1 MGGSCELGVP
11 GSIRAVPDRIF
22 ISYRREDAAYPAGWL
37 FDRLADRFGKDH
49 VFKDVDSI
57 QLGDDFVEVI
67 TSAVESCN
75 VLLAVIGKQW
85 LTITDEH
92 GLWRLNN
99 PNDFVRLEIEAALAR
114 NIRVIPILVEGA
126 QMPRSDQL
134 PASLA
139 KLARR
144 NALEVSPNRFASD
157 TGRLLTVLERTLA
170 DDHARDDRGGEAA
183 QASEPRPVA
192 SAETAQPQRASSA
205 AEQIWSWQSTK
216 RLGPASALRPTAQ
229 DANKDSVYASRQVGR
244 TADPVATP
252 ALPADKGG
260 HVLWALIPVLTLG
273 VLLPVPIAYAAKRL
287 RSPILWLAALAYTIL
302 WVTLLIVI
310 IVQSSLGHLNAAL
323 TASGWLL
330 FFAVVAAV
338 HALWLRRRVFV
349 APNASLLR
357 FGPSYI
363 SPKRQH
369 RHMA

>member
-1 MGGSCELGVP
+1 VD

-92 GLWRLNN
+92 GSRRLNN

-114 NIRVIPILVEGA
+114 NIRVIPILVEEA
-126 QMPRSDQL
+126 QMPRPDQL

-157 TGRLLTVLERTLA
+157 TGRLLAVLERTLA
-170 DDHARDDRGGEAA
+170 DGHARYDRAGEAA
-183 QASEPRPVA
+183 QASEPPVA
-192 SAETAQPQRASSA
+192 NAETAQTQRASSA
-205 AEQIWSWQSTK
+205 AEQIWSQQSTK
-216 RLGPASALRPTAQ
+216 RIGSVSALRPAAQ
-229 DANKDSVYASRQVGR
+229 DVNRDSVSASRQVGR
-244 TADPVATP
+244 TADPAATP
-252 ALPADKGG
+252 ALPTSKDG

-287 RSPILWLAALAYTIL
+287 RSLMLWLATLAYTIL
-302 WVTLLIVI
+302 WGTLLIVI
-310 IVQSSLGHLNAAL
+310 IVQSNLGHLDADL

-338 HALWLRRRVFV
+338 HALRLRHRVFA
-349 APNASLLR
+349 APNVSLLR
-357 FGPSYI
+357 SGPSYI
-363 SPKRQH
+363 
-369 RHMA
+369 A

>member
-1 MGGSCELGVP
+1 MD

-49 VFKDVDSI
+49 VLKDVDSI

-85 LTITDEH
+85 LTITDED
-92 GLWRLNN
+92 GLRRLNN

-126 QMPRSDQL
+126 QMPRPDQL

-170 DDHARDDRGGEAA
+170 DDHVRDGQVGEAA
-183 QASEPRPVA
+183 QASGPRPVA
-192 SAETAQPQRASSA
+192 RTETAQPQRASSA
-205 AEQIWSWQSTK
+205 AEQIWSQQSTK
-216 RLGPASALRPTAQ
+216 RLGPASALRPAAQ
-229 DANKDSVYASRQVGR
+229 DANKDPVYASRQVGR
-244 TADPVATP
+244 TADPAATP
-252 ALPADKGG
+252 SLPAGKDG

-287 RSPILWLAALAYTIL
+287 RSPILWLVTIAYTIL

-310 IVQSSLGHLNAAL
+310 IVQSNLGHLNADL

-338 HALWLRRRVFV
+338 HALRLRHRVFV
-349 APNASLLR
+349 APNAL
-357 FGPSYI
+357 
-363 SPKRQH
+363 
-369 RHMA
+369 